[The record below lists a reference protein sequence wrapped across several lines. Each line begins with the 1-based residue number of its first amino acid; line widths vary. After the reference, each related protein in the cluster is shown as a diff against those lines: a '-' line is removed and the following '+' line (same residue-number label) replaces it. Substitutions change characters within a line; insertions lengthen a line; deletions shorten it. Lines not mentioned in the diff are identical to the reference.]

1 MDRIKE
7 LETALT
13 IESATS
19 DRIQVDDARR
29 LTGPGLLWDHPGAMV
44 DVFLTDIDATQITAL
59 WEKHAR
65 LVLDA
70 LGWQKQHLTHRIFTG
85 GVNLAIS
92 APMDQLYSAIFAAQ
106 TAWHF
111 CAAELMDSEAGDF
124 DQMISDVKGVMQKE
138 ANPALIA
145 LIAAAQAH
153 GVDILCDDDEVSV
166 GHGKGSQ
173 TWPVDALPSADKVD
187 WPALR
192 NIPVAFITGTN
203 GKTTTTR
210 LLEAIA
216 RASGKVAGLTS
227 TEFVRVGDDILDR
240 GDYSGPGGGRMLLRD
255 KRLEIACLEVAR
267 GGILRRGL
275 PTRAATAAAVTNV
288 ANDHLGQYG
297 VNTVSELAQAK
308 FAVHRTLAEGG
319 VLALNADDDYVR
331 AEAAITSANFW
342 WFSLDAQNDLI
353 RQARDAGTCC
363 AYVKQGDIVFFD
375 GTAEQVVIAV
385 SDVPLTMGGAA
396 KYNILNAL
404 AALCL
409 ALALGLPV
417 QATRDGLAG
426 LIASRRD
433 HDALDL
439 EAGPLVEDRVRAPW
453 PENGQVRVAESSIR
467 LAASPEAVNDGLHLL
482 RTASAG
488 YQERVRS
495 IHDQQVLYAD
505 SGDGPPVAHHEVV
518 PGVDGDESGGS
529 AVPLTVLGRYVQQ
542 RVEAADIAP
551 ADVGTDAG
559 DLFRTFHD
567 GVVDRIRGYRLHRFL
582 VDADAVEP
590 ALPVAAAPCASV
602 GSFAG
607 GEHFRRCP
615 FQLLEKHPGL
625 EHEHARIP
633 QEIAGGQIARRG

>member
-426 LIASRRD
+426 FKPDAKDNPGRCNEFSYKGARVFVDFAHNPHSISAVCEALSSLPAKRRFIMLSHAGDRSDQDIRDVTATALKFQPDVVVATELEGYLRGRDLGEVSDLIERT
-433 HDALDL
+433 ALEL
-439 EAGPLVEDRVRAPW
+439 GY
-453 PENGQVRVAESSIR
+453 GAEHILR
-467 LAASPEAVNDGLHLL
+467 AASPTQAASMILEKLEPGDVALL
-482 RTASAG
+482 LVLS
-488 YQERVRS
+488 ER
-495 IHDQQVLYAD
+495 
-505 SGDGPPVAHHEVV
+505 
-518 PGVDGDESGGS
+518 
-529 AVPLTVLGRYVQQ
+529 
-542 RVEAADIAP
+542 
-551 ADVGTDAG
+551 
-559 DLFRTFHD
+559 
-567 GVVDRIRGYRLHRFL
+567 
-582 VDADAVEP
+582 DAV
-590 ALPVAAAPCASV
+590 LSMLD
-602 GSFAG
+602 
-607 GEHFRRCP
+607 R
-615 FQLLEKHPGL
+615 
-625 EHEHARIP
+625 
-633 QEIAGGQIARRG
+633 